1 MGLRLGPRALG
12 RDPDIDGSACQRL
25 TCQRLIRQSIVK
37 TEELLAMSSPRRVVE
52 TIINGL
58 QDPLNQHL
66 IKLIGFEFTPEL
78 RQVFQQECE
87 AWLDR
92 IQRLRLK
99 PHNRPGT
106 FKFYYDLLFDYPFGG
121 VEVENMQSMM
131 DFIARR
137 YPGMRPTKTPREMV
151 GWLRAFHT
159 ELAQR
164 LSEKQPVLDVIPA

>member
-1 MGLRLGPRALG
+1 MK
-12 RDPDIDGSACQRL
+12 I
-25 TCQRLIRQSIVK
+25 
-37 TEELLAMSSPRRVVE
+37 EELFETSYPKWVVE

-66 IKLIGFEFTPEL
+66 IKLVGFEFTPEL
-78 RQVFQQECE
+78 RQHFRQECE

-99 PHNRPGT
+99 PNNRPGT

-121 VEVENMQSMM
+121 VEVENMRSMM

-137 YPGMRPTKTPREMV
+137 YPGVQPTKAPEEMV
-151 GWLRAFHT
+151 GWLQEFHIV
-159 ELAQR
+159 LARR
-164 LSEKQPVLDVIPA
+164 LSERQPVLDMIPA